1 LSRACGAWLKGR
13 LYAEV
18 RLLEISVLSPLSLG
32 YRPGIGCR
40 ERVKGLGAV
49 TESFP
54 EGRQKPRLSFALE
67 FAFETWSFT
76 SASTPG
82 EGAGQPRRTCLLS
95 CSHYPRD
102 QQSSMNV
109 S

>member
-1 LSRACGAWLKGR
+1 MPAGLGSKSR

-32 YRPGIGCR
+32 YRPGTGCR
-40 ERVKGLGAV
+40 EMVKGLGAV

-54 EGRQKPRLSFALE
+54 ERRRKPGLSLALE
-67 FAFETWSFT
+67 LAFETWSCT
-76 SASTPG
+76 SASIPG
-82 EGAGQPRRTCLLS
+82 GGAGQPRRNCLPS
-95 CSHYPRD
+95 CSRHPRD
-102 QQSSMNV
+102 RRSSMNV